1 MLSNAKQSPKSRGVK
16 DIDLRMSRL
25 REYENWKQPTK
36 IDFEAIVGKEMWQ
49 QHWANWEQ
57 VQDTMKQAQIL
68 ASEINK
74 LIADAHE
81 ITENHK

>member
-25 REYENWKQPTK
+25 REYENWTQPTK